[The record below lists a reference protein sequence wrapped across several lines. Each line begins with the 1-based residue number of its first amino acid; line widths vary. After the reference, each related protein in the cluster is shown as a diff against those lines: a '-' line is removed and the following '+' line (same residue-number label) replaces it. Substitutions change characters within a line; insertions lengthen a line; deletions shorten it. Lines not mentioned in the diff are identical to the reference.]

1 MCACVCFLRWPE
13 HRTSSLKRQNQLLF
27 EIDCRQFF
35 KTLRDSNLSFEVDE
49 HLKLPYEGQ
58 AAFIVNDNAS

>member
-1 MCACVCFLRWPE
+1 MCVCFFLRWAE

-27 EIDCRQFF
+27 EMDCRQFF
-35 KTLRDSNLSFEVDE
+35 KTLRDWNLFFEVDE